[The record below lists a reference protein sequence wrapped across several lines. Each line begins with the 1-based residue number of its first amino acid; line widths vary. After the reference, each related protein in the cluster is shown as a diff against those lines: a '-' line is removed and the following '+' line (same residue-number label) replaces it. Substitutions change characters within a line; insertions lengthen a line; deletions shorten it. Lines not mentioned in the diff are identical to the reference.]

1 VDKYVN
7 RLRERDFAPEQL
19 GALSGLL
26 LEELRKFLLEQRDKL
41 AEALFIEDVASERI
55 QFRLRTDKH
64 NWRMP
69 EAMESDLPEQSPQ
82 LPKPNGN
89 LTEKSLFS
97 PVYAADFNG
106 EEKDFA
112 CYLDEEKA
120 LVWWHRNVAK
130 SGQYHLQGWRKQKVY
145 PDFIFAV
152 KRQGKANKLVC
163 IETKGD
169 QLEGNLDTTY
179 KRKLMELVTQHYQQ
193 GETVKAGELELVTDK
208 GVSVVCDMLLMSE
221 WKVRIHESKFG
232 DE

>member
-1 VDKYVN
+1 
-7 RLRERDFAPEQL
+7 LA
-19 GALSGLL
+19 
-26 LEELRKFLLEQRDKL
+26 QRDKL
-41 AEALFIEDVASERI
+41 AEDLFISQVASERI

-69 EAMESDLPEQSPQ
+69 VAMETDLPQQSPQ

-97 PVYAADFNG
+97 PVYAADFNND
-106 EEKDFA
+106 EKDFA
-112 CYLDEEKA
+112 CYLDEYKA

-130 SGQYHLQGWRKQKVY
+130 AGQYHLQGWRKQKVY

-152 KRQGKANKLVC
+152 QRQGKGHKLVC

-179 KRKLMELVTQHYQQ
+179 KRKLMKLVSQHYQQ
-193 GETVKAGELELVTDK
+193 GETVKAGELELVGK
-208 GVSVVCDMLLMSE
+208 NGVSVVCDMLLMSE
-221 WKVRIHESKFG
+221 WQTAVHGHLE
-232 DE
+232 